1 WISLSFGELRTLRV
15 LSKPSSET
23 WSTWK
28 LRSADDKTT
37 VTRSCTILPDFTNS
51 PMADDSKVNRYSIHS
66 LGRDV
71 SHDQIQAL
79 LPNEE
84 QDCEGK
90 PTPTEENPSSPSG
103 QDAGT
108 AEDVKTTPATS
119 QTIGNATVSVN
130 IPTEQIKFQPPIP
143 PVPNV
148 ANPEGK
154 TKFVFFKRIPAG
166 PARVKPPIQ
175 MNAFAQKKTLAQ
187 GLMDIAL
194 LTANASQMKLV
205 LTEGPDRVLFYHFLM
220 TMLSLSVICQCFVGF
235 LLLYKARLNI
245 EDEHEQH
252 AADTANNWA
261 TALVMVITIINVFI
275 SSFGIKLDE
284 PQQDTTATEP
294 GAAAPHSGSDNT

>member
-1 WISLSFGELRTLRV
+1 MYRWISLSFGELRTLRI
-15 LSKPSSET
+15 LQKSSNET

-28 LRSADDKTT
+28 LSPADESKT
-37 VTRSCTILPDFTNS
+37 VTRSCTILYDS
-51 PMADDSKVNRYSIHS
+51 PMADDSKVNRYSKHS
-66 LGRDV
+66 LGRDI

-84 QDCEGK
+84 EDCEGK
-90 PTPTEENPSSPSG
+90 TGTPTEETSNRPSG
-103 QDAGT
+103 QGAST
-108 AEDVKTTPATS
+108 AEDVKTAPDVS
-119 QTIGNATVSVN
+119 QSIGNATVSVN
-130 IPTEQIKFQPPIP
+130 IPTEQIKFHP
-143 PVPNV
+143 PVQLPDV
-148 ANPEGK
+148 DHVDHPKGK
-154 TKFVFFKRIPAG
+154 SKFVFFKRIPAG
-166 PARVKPPIQ
+166 PPRVKPPIQ

-205 LTEGPDRVLFYHFLM
+205 LTEGPDRVLFYHFLV

-235 LLLYKARLNI
+235 LLLYKSRLNI

-275 SSFGIKLDE
+275 SSFGIKLQE
-284 PQQDTTATEP
+284 PQATTAP
-294 GAAAPHSGSDNT
+294 AAAAPHSGSDKT